1 MAINEKVSKLI
12 YQDVNNEQQ
21 SSEEGTQ
28 LRFKSFKP
36 KREIFRAV
44 LKDLMNKR
52 DGVGVFY
59 DGDKNRKGGYLSD
72 VYGCTALLSLANDGS
87 VELNKEQ
94 RDSLTN
100 NIRYIIKEIKEYG
113 FTLYPYIN
121 SYDNTISREKDG
133 VMVDETLFGHHYP
146 YTGALTWTIS
156 FLTSVK
162 KATKKPNPE
171 VNAEE
176 HRYLDL
182 DAEIIR
188 DINNLIVTIVDH
200 FNTSVIKTADP
211 DNPEKTLYLGWSFT
225 NGCLEPS
232 LFFTYSVLEA
242 FSDFEDNVL
251 DLVMDENGYV
261 INEYGNITRQFKES
275 ESDLAELFST
285 RTGLNGVESWANACA
300 SAAKNIWKVYGR
312 TLRNDFVDD
321 KFLNGFGVV
330 TLDDIMK
337 MDHSNALFN
346 NVFLVSSLL
355 YGWTNVLIPE
365 EQKEIVSTMEISLQ
379 NVQRAIDYL
388 KRKNRDYIVESYTI
402 PFTNLHKEYGDLYIR
417 KLNYRRLD
425 DTTILPILIKA
436 NNMIAVYITKYPV
449 KKMDELFEEIFD
461 ESNMSDKE
469 VLWDDRGYDV
479 KITER
484 YIEAISQFY
493 AYYISYEEDYTN
505 GFKNAKEEGY
515 LQGRREGIALQR
527 KKNKE
532 ELDAK
537 DAEKDAAIAATKE
550 EFTIENAIMKKMNLL
565 AEQAII
571 NALETASERLAK
583 RRWNSKKQKEI
594 VTYEDKIEA
603 IVISL
608 VDNYLASKIKALQD
622 LEGRALNEEEIVKG
636 LANDLAANVKRIMEK
651 EGEQQ

>member
-1 MAINEKVSKLI
+1 MAVNEKITKLI
-12 YQDVNNEQQ
+12 YQDVNDEQQ
-21 SSEEGTQ
+21 SSDEGTQ
-28 LRFKSFKP
+28 LKFKSFKP
-36 KREIFRAV
+36 KKEIFRAI

-52 DGVGVFY
+52 DENGVFFN
-59 DGDKNRKGGYLSD
+59 GDKDRKGGYLSD
-72 VYGCTALLSLANDGS
+72 IYGCTAILSLANDGS

-94 RDSLTN
+94 RDSLVK
-100 NIRYIIKEIKEYG
+100 NINYILKEIKEYG

-121 SYDNTISREKDG
+121 SYDNKFVRDRDG
-133 VMVDETLFGHHYP
+133 VMEEDSLFSHRYP

-162 KATKKPNPE
+162 KATKKDDPE
-171 VNAEE
+171 INVEE
-176 HRYLDL
+176 HRYLEL
-182 DAEIIR
+182 DAKTIEEINR
-188 DINNLIVTIVDH
+188 LIVRIVDH
-200 FNTSVIKTADP
+200 FNTSVIKVPDP
-211 DNPEKTLYLGWSFT
+211 KDPEKTLYLGWSFT
-225 NGCLEPS
+225 NGCVEPS

-251 DLVMDENGYV
+251 DLIVDENGYV

-285 RTGLNGVESWANACA
+285 KTGLSGVELWANACA

-321 KFLNGFGVV
+321 KFLDGFGVV

-355 YGWTNVLIPE
+355 YGWANVLIPE

-402 PFTNLHKEYGDLYIR
+402 PFTNLHKEFGDLYIR

-461 ESNMSDKE
+461 ESNMSDRE

-493 AYYISYEEDYTN
+493 SYYIAYEEDYTK

-515 LQGRREGIALQR
+515 QQGRREGIALQR

-537 DAEKDAAIAATKE
+537 DAQREAAIAATRE
-550 EFTIENAIMKKMNLL
+550 EFTIENAIMQRMNLL

-571 NALETASERLAK
+571 NALQTASDRLAK
-583 RRWNSKKQKEI
+583 HRWNSKKQKEI

-603 IVISL
+603 IVLSM
-608 VDNYLASKIKALQD
+608 VDNYLASKIKALQE
-622 LEGRALNEEEIVKG
+622 LEGRQLSEEEVVKS
-636 LANDLAANVKRIMEK
+636 LASDLAANVKRIIDK
-651 EGEQQ
+651 EGENQ

>member
-1 MAINEKVSKLI
+1 MAINERISKLV
-12 YQDVNNEQQ
+12 YQNIASEQQ
-21 SSEEGTQ
+21 SSDGGTQ

-52 DGVGVFY
+52 DENGVFFN
-59 DGDKNRKGGYLSD
+59 GDKDRKGGYLSD

-94 RDSLTN
+94 KEVLVN
-100 NIRYIIKEIKEYG
+100 NIRYILKEINETG

-121 SYDNTISREKDG
+121 HFDNKISREKDG
-133 VMVDETLFGHHYP
+133 QVVEDSLFNHRYP

-162 KATKKPNPE
+162 KATKKADEE
-171 VNAEE
+171 VNKEE

-182 DAEIIR
+182 DEMTINEINR
-188 DINNLIVTIVDH
+188 LIARIVDH
-200 FNTSVIKTADP
+200 FNTSVIKAPDP
-211 DNPEKTLYLGWSFT
+211 NDPNKTLYLGWSFT
-225 NGCLEPS
+225 NGCTEPS

-251 DLVMDENGYV
+251 DVIIDENGYV
-261 INEYGNITRQFKES
+261 VTDGNMTRQFKES
-275 ESDLAELFST
+275 EDDLAKQFAT
-285 RTGLNGVESWANACA
+285 KNGLNGVELWANACA
-300 SAAKNIWKVYGR
+300 SVAKNIWKVYGR

-321 KFLNGFGVV
+321 KFLEGFGVV

-365 EQKEIVSTMEISLQ
+365 EEKEIVSTMEISLQ

-402 PFTNLHKEYGDLYIR
+402 PFTNLHKEFGDLYIR

-461 ESNMSDKE
+461 ESNMSERE

-493 AYYISYEEDYTN
+493 AYYIAYEEDYTN

-515 LQGRREGIALQR
+515 QQGKREGISLQR
-527 KKNKE
+527 KLNKE
-532 ELDAK
+532 ELEAK
-537 DAEKDAAIAATKE
+537 DALKEAAVAEAKK
-550 EFTIENAIMKKMNLL
+550 EFTIENAIMAKMNVLV
-565 AEQAII
+565 ENAIV
-571 NALETASERLAK
+571 NALNTASKKLASHN
-583 RRWNSKKQKEI
+583 WNAKKQKEI
-594 VTYEDKIEA
+594 VTYEDKIEEA
-603 IVISL
+603 VISI
-608 VDNYLASKIKALQD
+608 VDSYLSSKVKAMER
-622 LEGRALNEEEIVKG
+622 LEGRKLSEEEIVT
-636 LANDLAANVKRIMEK
+636 AFNNDLTLYVKRLLEK
-651 EGEQQ
+651 QGDNE

>member
-1 MAINEKVSKLI
+1 MAINERISKLV
-12 YQDVNNEQQ
+12 YQNIASEQQ
-21 SSEEGTQ
+21 SSDGGTQ

-52 DGVGVFY
+52 DENGVFFN
-59 DGDKNRKGGYLSD
+59 GDKDRKGGYLSD

-94 RDSLTN
+94 KEVLVN
-100 NIRYIIKEIKEYG
+100 NIRYILKEINETG

-121 SYDNTISREKDG
+121 HFDNKISREKDG
-133 VMVDETLFGHHYP
+133 QVIEDSLFNHRYP

-162 KATKKPNPE
+162 KATKKADEE
-171 VNAEE
+171 VNKEE

-182 DAEIIR
+182 DEMTINEINR
-188 DINNLIVTIVDH
+188 LIARIVDH
-200 FNTSVIKTADP
+200 FNTSVIKAPDP
-211 DNPEKTLYLGWSFT
+211 NDPNKTLYLGWSFT
-225 NGCLEPS
+225 NGCTEPS

-251 DLVMDENGYV
+251 DVIIDENGYV
-261 INEYGNITRQFKES
+261 VTDGNMTRQFKES
-275 ESDLAELFST
+275 EDDLAKQFAT
-285 RTGLNGVESWANACA
+285 KNGLNGVELWANACA
-300 SAAKNIWKVYGR
+300 SVAKNIWKVYGK

-321 KFLNGFGVV
+321 KFLEGFGVV

-365 EQKEIVSTMEISLQ
+365 EQREIVSTMEISLQ

-402 PFTNLHKEYGDLYIR
+402 PFTNLHKEFGDLYIR

-461 ESNMSDKE
+461 ESNMSERE

-493 AYYISYEEDYTN
+493 AYYIAYEEDYTN

-515 LQGRREGIALQR
+515 QQGKREGISLQR
-527 KKNKE
+527 KLNKE
-532 ELDAK
+532 ELEAK
-537 DAEKDAAIAATKE
+537 DALKEAAVAEAKK
-550 EFTIENAIMKKMNLL
+550 EFTIENAIMAKMNVLV
-565 AEQAII
+565 ENAIV
-571 NALETASERLAK
+571 NALNTASKKLASHN
-583 RRWNSKKQKEI
+583 WNAKKQKEI
-594 VTYEDKIEA
+594 VTYEDKIEEA
-603 IVISL
+603 VISI
-608 VDNYLASKIKALQD
+608 VDSYLSSKVKAMER
-622 LEGRALNEEEIVKG
+622 LEGRKLSEEEIVT
-636 LANDLAANVKRIMEK
+636 AFNNDLTLYVKRLLEK
-651 EGEQQ
+651 QGDNE

>member
-1 MAINEKVSKLI
+1 MAINERISKLV
-12 YQDVNNEQQ
+12 YQNIASEQQ
-21 SSEEGTQ
+21 SSDGGTQ

-52 DGVGVFY
+52 DENGVFFN
-59 DGDKNRKGGYLSD
+59 GDKDRKGGYLSD

-94 RDSLTN
+94 KEVLVN
-100 NIRYIIKEIKEYG
+100 NIRYILKEINETG

-121 SYDNTISREKDG
+121 HFDNKISREKDG
-133 VMVDETLFGHHYP
+133 QVVEDSLFNHRYP

-162 KATKKPNPE
+162 KATKKADEE
-171 VNAEE
+171 VNKEE

-182 DAEIIR
+182 DETTINEINR
-188 DINNLIVTIVDH
+188 LIARIVDH
-200 FNTSVIKTADP
+200 FNTSVIKAPDP
-211 DNPEKTLYLGWSFT
+211 NDPNKTLYLGWSFT
-225 NGCLEPS
+225 NGCTEPS

-251 DLVMDENGYV
+251 DVIIDENGYV
-261 INEYGNITRQFKES
+261 VTDGNMTRQFKES
-275 ESDLAELFST
+275 EDDLAKQFAT
-285 RTGLNGVESWANACA
+285 KNGLNGVELWANACA
-300 SAAKNIWKVYGR
+300 SVAKNIWKVYGR

-321 KFLNGFGVV
+321 KFLEGFGVV

-365 EQKEIVSTMEISLQ
+365 EQREIVSTMEISLQ

-402 PFTNLHKEYGDLYIR
+402 PFTNLHKEFGDLYIR

-461 ESNMSDKE
+461 ESNMSERE

-493 AYYISYEEDYTN
+493 AYYIAYEEDYTN

-515 LQGRREGIALQR
+515 QQGKREGISLQR
-527 KKNKE
+527 KLNKE
-532 ELDAK
+532 ELEAK
-537 DAEKDAAIAATKE
+537 DALKEAAVAEAKK
-550 EFTIENAIMKKMNLL
+550 EFTIENAIMAKMNILV
-565 AEQAII
+565 ENAIV
-571 NALETASERLAK
+571 NALNTASKKLASHN
-583 RRWNSKKQKEI
+583 WNAKKQKEI
-594 VTYEDKIEA
+594 VTYEDKIEEA
-603 IVISL
+603 VISI
-608 VDNYLASKIKALQD
+608 VDSYLSSKVKAMER
-622 LEGRALNEEEIVKG
+622 LEGRKLSEEEIVT
-636 LANDLAANVKRIMEK
+636 AFNNDLTLYVKRLLEK
-651 EGEQQ
+651 QGDNE

>member
-1 MAINEKVSKLI
+1 MAINERISKLV
-12 YQDVNNEQQ
+12 YQNIASEQQ
-21 SSEEGTQ
+21 SSDGGTQ

-52 DGVGVFY
+52 DENGVFFN
-59 DGDKNRKGGYLSD
+59 GDKDRKGGYLSD

-94 RDSLTN
+94 KEVLVN
-100 NIRYIIKEIKEYG
+100 NIRYILKEINETG

-121 SYDNTISREKDG
+121 HFDNKISREKDG
-133 VMVDETLFGHHYP
+133 QVVEDSLFNHRYP

-162 KATKKPNPE
+162 KATKKADEE
-171 VNAEE
+171 VNKEE

-182 DAEIIR
+182 DEMTINEINR
-188 DINNLIVTIVDH
+188 LIARIVDH
-200 FNTSVIKTADP
+200 FNTSVIKAPDP
-211 DNPEKTLYLGWSFT
+211 NDPNKTLYLGWSFT
-225 NGCLEPS
+225 NGCTEPS

-251 DLVMDENGYV
+251 DVIIDENGYV
-261 INEYGNITRQFKES
+261 VTDGNMTRQFKES
-275 ESDLAELFST
+275 EDDLAKQFAT
-285 RTGLNGVESWANACA
+285 KNGLNGVELWANACA
-300 SAAKNIWKVYGR
+300 SVAKNIWKVYGK

-321 KFLNGFGVV
+321 KFLEGFGVV

-365 EQKEIVSTMEISLQ
+365 EQREIVSTMEISLQ

-402 PFTNLHKEYGDLYIR
+402 PFTNLHKEFGDLYIR

-461 ESNMSDKE
+461 ESNMSERE

-493 AYYISYEEDYTN
+493 AYYIAYEEDYTN

-515 LQGRREGIALQR
+515 QQGKREGISLQR
-527 KKNKE
+527 KLNKE
-532 ELDAK
+532 ELEAK
-537 DAEKDAAIAATKE
+537 DALKEAAVAEAKK
-550 EFTIENAIMKKMNLL
+550 EFTIENAIMAKMNVLV
-565 AEQAII
+565 ENAIV
-571 NALETASERLAK
+571 NALNTASKKLASHN
-583 RRWNSKKQKEI
+583 WNAKKQKEI
-594 VTYEDKIEA
+594 VTYEDKIEEA
-603 IVISL
+603 VISI
-608 VDNYLASKIKALQD
+608 VDSYLSSKVKAMER
-622 LEGRALNEEEIVKG
+622 LEGRKLSEEEIVT
-636 LANDLAANVKRIMEK
+636 AFNNDLTLYVKRLLEK
-651 EGEQQ
+651 QGDNE

>member
-1 MAINEKVSKLI
+1 MAINERISKLV
-12 YQDVNNEQQ
+12 YQNIASEQQ
-21 SSEEGTQ
+21 SSDGGTQ

-52 DGVGVFY
+52 DENGVFF
-59 DGDKNRKGGYLSD
+59 DGDKDRKGGYLSD

-94 RDSLTN
+94 KEVLVN
-100 NIRYIIKEIKEYG
+100 NIRYILKEINETG

-121 SYDNTISREKDG
+121 HFDNKISREKDG
-133 VMVDETLFGHHYP
+133 QVVEDSLFNHRYP
-146 YTGALTWTIS
+146 YSGALTWTIS

-162 KATKKPNPE
+162 KATKKADEE
-171 VNAEE
+171 VNKEE

-182 DAEIIR
+182 DETTINEINR
-188 DINNLIVTIVDH
+188 LIARIVDH
-200 FNTSVIKTADP
+200 FNTSVIKAPDP
-211 DNPEKTLYLGWSFT
+211 NDPNKTLYLGWSFT
-225 NGCLEPS
+225 NGCTEPS

-251 DLVMDENGYV
+251 DVIIDENGYV
-261 INEYGNITRQFKES
+261 VTDGNMTRQFKES
-275 ESDLAELFST
+275 EDDLAKQFAT
-285 RTGLNGVESWANACA
+285 KNGLNGVELWANACA
-300 SAAKNIWKVYGR
+300 SVAKNIWKVYGR

-321 KFLNGFGVV
+321 KFLEGFGVV

-365 EQKEIVSTMEISLQ
+365 EQREIVSTMEISLQ

-402 PFTNLHKEYGDLYIR
+402 PFTNLHKEFGDLYIR

-461 ESNMSDKE
+461 ESNMSERE

-493 AYYISYEEDYTN
+493 AYYIAYEEDYTN

-515 LQGRREGIALQR
+515 QQGKREGISLQR
-527 KKNKE
+527 KLNKE
-532 ELDAK
+532 ELEAK
-537 DAEKDAAIAATKE
+537 DALKEAAVAEAKK
-550 EFTIENAIMKKMNLL
+550 EFTIENAIMAKMNILV
-565 AEQAII
+565 ENAIV
-571 NALETASERLAK
+571 NALDTASKRLASHN
-583 RRWNSKKQKEI
+583 WNAKKQKEI
-594 VTYEDKIEA
+594 VTYEDKIEEA
-603 IVISL
+603 VISII
-608 VDNYLASKIKALQD
+608 DSYLSSKVKAMER
-622 LEGRALNEEEIVKG
+622 LEGRKLSEEEIVT
-636 LANDLAANVKRIMEK
+636 AFNNDLTLCVKRLLEK
-651 EGEQQ
+651 QGDNE

>member
-1 MAINEKVSKLI
+1 MAINERISKLV
-12 YQDVNNEQQ
+12 YQNIASEQQ
-21 SSEEGTQ
+21 SSDGGTQ

-52 DGVGVFY
+52 DENGVFFN
-59 DGDKNRKGGYLSD
+59 GDKDRKGGYLSD

-94 RDSLTN
+94 KEVLVN
-100 NIRYIIKEIKEYG
+100 NIRYILKEINETG

-121 SYDNTISREKDG
+121 HFDNKISREKDG
-133 VMVDETLFGHHYP
+133 QVVEDSLFNHRYP

-162 KATKKPNPE
+162 KATKKADEE
-171 VNAEE
+171 VNKEE

-182 DAEIIR
+182 DETTINEINR
-188 DINNLIVTIVDH
+188 LIARIVDH
-200 FNTSVIKTADP
+200 FNTSVIKAPDP
-211 DNPEKTLYLGWSFT
+211 NDPNKTLYLGWSFT
-225 NGCLEPS
+225 NGCTEPS

-251 DLVMDENGYV
+251 DVIIDENGYV
-261 INEYGNITRQFKES
+261 VTDGNMTRQFKES
-275 ESDLAELFST
+275 EDDLAKQFAT
-285 RTGLNGVESWANACA
+285 KNGLNGVELWANACA
-300 SAAKNIWKVYGR
+300 SVAKNIWKVYGR

-321 KFLNGFGVV
+321 KFLEGFGVV

-365 EQKEIVSTMEISLQ
+365 EQREIVSTMEISLQ

-402 PFTNLHKEYGDLYIR
+402 PFTNLHKEFGDLYIR

-461 ESNMSDKE
+461 ESNMSERE

-493 AYYISYEEDYTN
+493 AYYIAYEEDYTN

-515 LQGRREGIALQR
+515 QQGKREGISLQR
-527 KKNKE
+527 KLNKE
-532 ELDAK
+532 ELEAK
-537 DAEKDAAIAATKE
+537 DALKEAAVAEAKK
-550 EFTIENAIMKKMNLL
+550 EFTIENAIMAKMNVLV
-565 AEQAII
+565 ENAIV
-571 NALETASERLAK
+571 NALNTASKKLASHN
-583 RRWNSKKQKEI
+583 WNAKKQKEI
-594 VTYEDKIEA
+594 VTYEDKIEEA
-603 IVISL
+603 VISI
-608 VDNYLASKIKALQD
+608 VDSYLSSKVKAMER
-622 LEGRALNEEEIVKG
+622 LEGRKLSEEEIVT
-636 LANDLAANVKRIMEK
+636 AFNNDLTLYVKRLLEK
-651 EGEQQ
+651 QGDNE

>member
-1 MAINEKVSKLI
+1 MAINERISKLV
-12 YQDVNNEQQ
+12 YQNIASEQQ
-21 SSEEGTQ
+21 SSDGGTQ

-52 DGVGVFY
+52 DENGVFFN
-59 DGDKNRKGGYLSD
+59 GDKDRKGGYLSD
-72 VYGCTALLSLANDGS
+72 VYGCTALLSLANVGS

-94 RDSLTN
+94 KEVLVN
-100 NIRYIIKEIKEYG
+100 NIRYILKEINETG

-121 SYDNTISREKDG
+121 HFDNKISREKDG
-133 VMVDETLFGHHYP
+133 QVIEDSLFNHRYP

-162 KATKKPNPE
+162 KATKKADEE
-171 VNAEE
+171 VNKEE

-182 DAEIIR
+182 DEMTINEINR
-188 DINNLIVTIVDH
+188 LIARIVDH
-200 FNTSVIKTADP
+200 FNTSVIKAPDP
-211 DNPEKTLYLGWSFT
+211 NDPNKTLYLGWSFT
-225 NGCLEPS
+225 NGCTEPS

-251 DLVMDENGYV
+251 DVIIDENGYV
-261 INEYGNITRQFKES
+261 VTDGNMTRQFKES
-275 ESDLAELFST
+275 EDDLAKQFAT
-285 RTGLNGVESWANACA
+285 KNGLNGVELWANACA
-300 SAAKNIWKVYGR
+300 SVAKNIWKVYGR

-321 KFLNGFGVV
+321 KFLEGFGVV

-365 EQKEIVSTMEISLQ
+365 EQREIVSTMEISLQ

-402 PFTNLHKEYGDLYIR
+402 PFTNLHKEFGDLYIR

-461 ESNMSDKE
+461 ESNMSERE

-493 AYYISYEEDYTN
+493 AYYIAYEEDYTN

-515 LQGRREGIALQR
+515 QQGKREGISLQR
-527 KKNKE
+527 KLNKE
-532 ELDAK
+532 ELEAK
-537 DAEKDAAIAATKE
+537 DALKEAAVAEAKK
-550 EFTIENAIMKKMNLL
+550 EFTIENAIMAKMNVLV
-565 AEQAII
+565 ENAIV
-571 NALETASERLAK
+571 NALNTASKKLASHN
-583 RRWNSKKQKEI
+583 WNAKKQKEI
-594 VTYEDKIEA
+594 VTYEDKIEEA
-603 IVISL
+603 VISI
-608 VDNYLASKIKALQD
+608 VDSYLSSKVKAMER
-622 LEGRALNEEEIVKG
+622 LEGRKLSEEEIVT
-636 LANDLAANVKRIMEK
+636 AFNNDLTLYVKRLLEK
-651 EGEQQ
+651 QGDNE